1 MAVRLI
7 FSFDSED
14 YITPAAAEAEKW
26 WAETMSKHGITA
38 CIAIVGELV
47 RTLQKRGRK
56 DVLSAM
62 SAHEIAYHSDFHSL
76 PPTWAEILDECSW
89 QDGIERILLTELKGI
104 SDVREAFGQHPS
116 AWCKPGNSWGAQV
129 AAAMSLLDIPV
140 FCDSPFAIQRGQPF
154 WFANS
159 LMLQYHTSFDR
170 YFDVPTGERLK
181 KMQDDFLKLC
191 GAHAGGYITMF
202 THPAQLVTAD
212 FWDAVNFR
220 NGRKPPRDQWK
231 PAPLRAAKEV
241 AELKQDFDSFLAWV
255 VKQPQVELTT
265 YRQLFAEYRQP
276 KMRWISGEI
285 VLQLSEKVNELTYQ
299 QMEDD
304 FLSPA
309 ELFGVFVHTMS
320 FLAREKKLPEAVPV
334 RSLFGPPQMPPSP
347 IPKGSA
353 ALSDFL
359 SAVAFADEFCTHT
372 RCVPDRI
379 PVGQSDV
386 GPNAFMQAIARL
398 LREWQT
404 SGSLPASIPLNPV
417 PELPKIEDEPQ
428 FRNYRFK
435 GTWVTFPP
443 EFEGLR
449 TLEQIRLQTWTVKP
463 AVPVRKARFR
473 NNGTAGG

>member
-38 CIAIVGELV
+38 CIAVVGELA

-62 SAHEIAYHSDFHSL
+62 SAHEIAYHLDFHSL
-76 PPTWAEILDECSW
+76 PPTWAEILDECGW
-89 QDGIERILLTELKGI
+89 HDGIERILLTELKGI

-116 AWCKPGNSWGAQV
+116 ARCKPGNSWGAQV
-129 AAAMSLLDIPV
+129 AAAMVMLNIPI
-140 FCDSPFAIQRGQPF
+140 FCDSPFALQRGQPF
-154 WFANS
+154 WFANT
-159 LMLQYHTSFDR
+159 LMLQYHISFDH
-170 YFDVPTGERLK
+170 YFDVPTSERLK
-181 KMQDDFLKLC
+181 KLQEDFLKLC
-191 GAHAGGYITMF
+191 DDHDGGYIIMF
-202 THPAQLVTAD
+202 THPARLVTAD

-220 NGRKPPRDQWK
+220 GGRKTPRNQWK
-231 PAPLRAAKEV
+231 PAPLRAAKEI
-241 AELKQDFDSFLAWV
+241 AEMKQDFDSFLAWV
-255 VKQPQVELTT
+255 IKQPQVELTT

-276 KMRWISGEI
+276 KMRWVSSEA
-285 VLQLSEKVNELTYQ
+285 VLQLSEKFNELTYQ
-299 QMEDD
+299 QMGDD

-334 RSLFGPPQMPPSP
+334 RSLFGPPQMPPFP

-359 SAVAFADEFCTHT
+359 SAVAFADEFCTNT

-379 PVGQSDV
+379 PIGQSEV
-386 GPNAFMQAIARL
+386 GPNAFMKAISRL
-398 LREWQT
+398 LKEWQT
-404 SGSLPASIPLNPV
+404 NGSLPASIPLNPV
-417 PELPKIEDEPQ
+417 PELPKIADEPQ

-435 GTWVTFPP
+435 GTWVIFPP

-449 TLEQIRLQTWTVKP
+449 ALEQIRLQTWTVKP
-463 AVPVRKARFR
+463 AVSVRKSRFR

>member
-1 MAVRLI
+1 
-7 FSFDSED
+7 
-14 YITPAAAEAEKW
+14 
-26 WAETMSKHGITA
+26 
-38 CIAIVGELV
+38 
-47 RTLQKRGRK
+47 
-56 DVLSAM
+56 
-62 SAHEIAYHSDFHSL
+62 
-76 PPTWAEILDECSW
+76 
-89 QDGIERILLTELKGI
+89 
-104 SDVREAFGQHPS
+104 
-116 AWCKPGNSWGAQV
+116 
-129 AAAMSLLDIPV
+129 
-140 FCDSPFAIQRGQPF
+140 
-154 WFANS
+154 
-159 LMLQYHTSFDR
+159 MLQYHTSFDR

-191 GAHAGGYITMF
+191 DAHADGYIIMF
-202 THPAQLVTAD
+202 THPARLVTAD

-220 NGRKPPRDQWK
+220 NGRKPPRDQWR

-241 AELKQDFDSFLAWV
+241 AELKRDFDSFLAWV
-255 VKQPQVELTT
+255 VKQPQVELMT

-276 KMRWISGEI
+276 KMRWISGET

-334 RSLFGPPQMPPSP
+334 RSLFGPPQMPPFP

-379 PVGQSDV
+379 PVGQSNV
-386 GPNAFMQAIARL
+386 GPNAFMQAIAWL
-398 LREWQT
+398 LREWRT
-404 SGSLPASIPLNPV
+404 DGSLPASIPLKPV
-417 PELPKIEDEPQ
+417 PELPKVADERQ

-435 GTWVTFPP
+435 GTWVIFPP
-443 EFEGLR
+443 DFEGLR
-449 TLEQIRLQTWTVKP
+449 TLEHIQLQTWTVKP
-463 AVPVRKARFR
+463 AVPVHKAKFR
-473 NNGTAGG
+473 NNGTTGR